1 MLNASKPGQRRSHRG
16 RRGAIAVRHLT
27 RRIALLGVLLL
38 TFACTPPTSPQPAH
52 SPSPTPSPSATSLS
66 GSLGGAQYRVE
77 VPPAWN
83 GTLFLY
89 SHGYVAPG
97 RANPATDSPSSLI
110 SSWLLDHGYAIA
122 GSSYSSTGWAIE
134 DAFKDQIA
142 LLDFFNQRFSKP
154 KRVIAWGGSLG
165 GIITAGLVQLYPDR
179 FAGAIPICGVLAG
192 GVATWNTGLDGA
204 YAFNT
209 LLAPHSPPYVNLV
222 GISSPQAN
230 LQVALQIFNAAAATP
245 AGQARIALV
254 AALSDVPG
262 WFDPT
267 KPQPA
272 ATDYAAQESAQASWL
287 SRVDL
292 PFQFEYRAEL
302 EQRAGGNPSWNT
314 GVDYAHQL
322 AISSSNAEVTALYAA
337 AGLDLAA
344 DLRALNSGTR
354 IDADPKAVAYLDRFI
369 SFDGSLSVPVL
380 TMHTIGDG
388 LVVPQEETAYRD
400 VVRAAGKQ
408 DLLRQ
413 VYVHRAGH
421 CAFSEAE
428 TITAISAMLAR
439 LEAGKWGAPLSPANL
454 NQIAEALGEQYNRV
468 GGFLIAPPAFEIFTP
483 GPYPRPR

>member
-1 MLNASKPGQRRSHRG
+1 
-16 RRGAIAVRHLT
+16 
-27 RRIALLGVLLL
+27 VLS
-38 TFACTPPTSPQPAH
+38 FACTQSTSTEPPH
-52 SPSPTPSPSATSLS
+52 NPTPTPFASTTSLN
-66 GSLGGAQYRVE
+66 GSIGGAQYRIE
-77 VPPAWN
+77 VPGAWN
-83 GTLFLY
+83 GTLLLY

-97 RANPATDSPSSLI
+97 RPNPATDSPSLLI
-110 SSWLLDHGYAIA
+110 SSWLLGHGYAIA

-179 FAGAIPICGVLAG
+179 FAAAIPVCGVLAG
-192 GVATWNTGLDGA
+192 GVATWNTALDGA

-209 LLAPHSPPYVNLV
+209 LLSLQSIPSPKLV
-222 GISSPQAN
+222 GITDPQAN
-230 LQVALQIFNAAAATP
+230 VAAALQLFNAQAATRQ
-245 AGQARIALV
+245 GQARIALV
-254 AALSDVPG
+254 AALSAIPG

-272 ATDYAAQESAQASWL
+272 ATDYAAQEAAQASWL

-302 EQRAGGNPSWNT
+302 EARAGGNPSWNT

-322 AISSSNAEVTALYAA
+322 AISSSSAEVAALYGA
-337 AGLDLAA
+337 AGLDLTA

-354 IDADPKAVAYLDRFI
+354 IKADPKAVAYLDRFI
-369 SFDGSLSVPVL
+369 SFDGNLNTPVL
-380 TMHTIGDG
+380 TMHTVGDG
-388 LVVPQEETAYRD
+388 LVVAQEETAYGD
-400 VVRAAGKQ
+400 VVRATGKQ
-408 DLLRQ
+408 ELLRQ

-428 TITAISAMLAR
+428 TITAIEAMIAR

-454 NQIAEALGEQYNRV
+454 NTIAQGLGEDYNRV
-468 GGFLIAPPAFEIFTP
+468 GGFLIAPPAFENFTP